1 MRMSKRVVNILE
13 GFGCPVLRMVIKE
26 RRGYKIEESDPWMSI
41 ASIPQVAS
49 LNINRL
55 FAVLQD
61 SGSHMSSGVML
72 SILIEQG
79 LNTIEENN
87 IVSTNIKLHEEFNR
101 LPGSVPPQVSRL
113 IASFMEKTEI
123 ATIKK
128 GSRRN
133 LQLPR
138 DLHTR
143 VSVTCRLLGI
153 KWQYELVVLSLM
165 ESLSHATSTYQ
176 ADREELTTAVEG
188 FYEHLNIR
196 SRAVKVLLDEF
207 IPEREK

>member
-1 MRMSKRVVNILE
+1 MSKSKVVNILE

-41 ASIPQVAS
+41 TSIPQVAN
-49 LNINRL
+49 LNIDRL
-55 FAVLQD
+55 FAALQD
-61 SGSHMSSGVML
+61 AGSHMSSGVML

-79 LNTIEENN
+79 LNTIEENP
-87 IVSTNIKLHEEFNR
+87 IVITNTRLHEEFKR
-101 LPGSVPPQVSRL
+101 LPGSVPPQISRL
-113 IASFMEKTEI
+113 LDTFMAKTEI
-123 ATIKK
+123 AMLKK

-138 DLHTR
+138 ELHTR
-143 VSVTCRLLGI
+143 VSVTCRQLGI
-153 KWQYELVVLSLM
+153 KWQYELVVLSIM

-176 ADREELTTAVEG
+176 ADREELTAAVEA
-188 FYEHLNIR
+188 FYQHLDIR